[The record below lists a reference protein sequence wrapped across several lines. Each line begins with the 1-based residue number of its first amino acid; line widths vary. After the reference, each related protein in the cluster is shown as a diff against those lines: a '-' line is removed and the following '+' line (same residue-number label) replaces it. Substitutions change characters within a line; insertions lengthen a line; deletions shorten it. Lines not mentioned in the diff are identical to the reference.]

1 MGKFLSNACMDK
13 AESLVEATHDLL
25 DDKAT
30 VEAVRASLKNAS
42 RVERAR
48 EIGLSFVI
56 NGYLSGT
63 MTPAANA
70 ASVMLQSILRPMTY
84 AIGSITDGLKITK
97 GDRALRDLG
106 AITQAMLE
114 GWGADMMYL
123 KAGWSSGKPLDIKTE
138 VTRIA
143 NAKNISAAEARR
155 IIMDAASRAFAERQI
170 AKGSKQSPQE
180 LSDVFKSTKRSQEEI
195 DKIIESFLGENYDY
209 ITNSH
214 PSLGIINIPTKVSVA
229 VDEYG
234 KARFR
239 RMKIAEMSARKA
251 RKDANEGKG
260 SYADLYKQYQ
270 KESLEGIDPEGK
282 RYKDIQAS
290 FTKLES
296 NLAKVFGTDENDML
310 PYETVR
316 EFALD
321 NTFQSRLH
329 GAVQKLSQFRQ
340 ADSWSGA
347 ALTYFIPFM
356 KTPWNIIKEGS
367 SYVPVVP
374 VVFRPKYVSKG
385 EVVPM
390 TKEEL
395 IPRQILGGS
404 MFLGVM
410 SMYENGYA
418 TGNPRDAAEAQEWKD
433 KGIQP
438 NSVLIGDTWVQLS
451 RLEPIA
457 TVFGLAA
464 DLKKEWDKYNN
475 DPRPAEDKDF
485 LNDTV
490 FGIMLGLKTNILQ
503 KTFMEGF
510 STIFDMASEPEKN
523 YKSFLNTSLRPLTP
537 AILNEVGRVI
547 DEHERQATTAGE
559 RLQQRIPFFREQLP
573 VEYGA
578 YGEARKTDVQQATTG
593 FATKKDSERTA
604 LQREIEDVGVSISR
618 PQKKLKSVELTNEQ
632 LGEYRE
638 ISADFTTKYLNAV
651 INSQGYRTAPKSVRR
666 RMLEQASNKSK
677 TAARNRYF
685 AVLYRQDPE
694 FARKFMN
701 EEIIR
706 QGAEDLVELKSP
718 SQ

>member
-1 MGKFLSNACMDK
+1 MDK

>member
-1 MGKFLSNACMDK
+1 MGKFLSDACLDRAAMLDD
-13 AESLVEATHDLL
+13 AVHDAL

-30 VEAVRASLKNAS
+30 IEAVRGALKNGTTLD
-42 RVERAR
+42 RVR
-48 EIGLSFVI
+48 EVGLSFVI

-63 MTPAANA
+63 MTPIANA

-97 GDRALRDLG
+97 GDRSLRDLG
-106 AITQAMLE
+106 AIAEAMLE
-114 GWGADMMYL
+114 GWGADMQYL
-123 KAGWSSGKPLDIKTE
+123 KAGWASGKPLDIRTE

-155 IIMDAASRAFAERQI
+155 TIIDAASRAFAEKQI
-170 AKGSKQSPQE
+170 AKGSTQSPQE
-180 LSDVFKSTKRSQEEI
+180 LADVFKNAKRTSEET

-209 ITNSH
+209 ITNSI
-214 PSLGIINIPTKVSVA
+214 PNLGVINIPTKVSVA

-239 RMKIAEMSARKA
+239 RMKIAEMAARKA
-251 RKDANEGKG
+251 RKEANEGKG
-260 SYADLYKQYQ
+260 RYADLYKQYQ
-270 KESLEGIDPEGK
+270 KDSLFGVDPEGT
-282 RYKDIQAS
+282 RYKDIQKS
-290 FTKLES
+290 FSKLEE
-296 NLAKVFGTDENDML
+296 NLAKVFGVDENDML
-310 PYETVR
+310 PYETVK

-329 GAVQKLSQFRQ
+329 GAVDKISKLRHG
-340 ADSWSGA
+340 DSWTGA

-367 SYVPVVP
+367 TYIPVVP
-374 VVFRPKYVSKG
+374 VVFRPKYLTKG

-390 TKEEL
+390 TRDEL
-395 IPRQILGGS
+395 IPRQLLGGS

-418 TGNPRDAAEAQEWKD
+418 TGNPKDAREAQEWKD

-438 NSVLIGDTWVQLS
+438 NSILIGDTWVQIS

-464 DLKKEWDKYNN
+464 DLKKAWEEYNN
-475 DPRPAEDKDF
+475 DPRPPEDKDF
-485 LNDTV
+485 VGETTL
-490 FGIMLGLKTNILQ
+490 GILSSLKTNILQ
-503 KTFMEGF
+503 KSFMEGF
-510 STIFDMASEPEKN
+510 ATMFDMLSEPDKN
-523 YKSFLNTSLRPLTP
+523 YQTFVNTGLRPLTP
-537 AILNEVGRVI
+537 ALLNEVGRVI
-547 DEHERQATTAGE
+547 DDHERQSTTTGE

-578 YGEARKTDVQQATTG
+578 FGEARKTDVQQATTG
-593 FATKKDSERTA
+593 FATKKESERTP
-604 LQREIEDVGVSISR
+604 LQRELEDLNVSISR

-632 LGEYRE
+632 LAEYRE
-638 ISADFTTKYLNAV
+638 ISADFTTNYLNNV
-651 INSQGYRTAPKSVRR
+651 MNSQGYRVAPKSVRR
-666 RMLEQASNKSK
+666 RMMEKASSK
-677 TAARNRYF
+677 AKTDARNRYF
-685 AVLYRQDPE
+685 SILVRQDPE

-706 QGAEDLVELKSP
+706 QGAEDIVELKSP

>member
-1 MGKFLSNACMDK
+1 MGKFLSDACLDR
-13 AESLVEATHDLL
+13 AESLVDATYDLL

-42 RVERAR
+42 RVQRAR

-84 AIGSITDGLKITK
+84 AIGSLTDGLKITK
-97 GDRALRDLG
+97 GDRSIRDLG

-143 NAKNISAAEARR
+143 NAKNISASEARR
-155 IIMDAASRAFAERQI
+155 TIIDAASRAFAERQI
-170 AKGSKQSPQE
+170 ARGSKQSPQE
-180 LSDVFKSTKRSQEEI
+180 LADVFKNRKRSQEET
-195 DKIIESFLGENYDY
+195 DQIIEAFLGENYDY

-239 RMKIAEMSARKA
+239 RMKIAEMAARKA

-260 SYADLYKQYQ
+260 RYADLYKQYQ

-296 NLAKVFGTDENDML
+296 NLAKVFGADENDML
-310 PYETVR
+310 PYETVK

-329 GAVQKLSQFRQ
+329 GSVNWIAKLRHGN
-340 ADSWSGA
+340 SWSGA

-367 SYVPVVP
+367 TYVPVVP
-374 VVFRPKYVSKG
+374 VVLRPKYISKG

-410 SMYENGYA
+410 AMYENGYA
-418 TGNPRDAAEAQEWKD
+418 TGNPRDAQEAQEWKD

-464 DLKKEWDKYNN
+464 DLKKAWEEYNN
-475 DPRPAEDKDF
+475 DPRPEEDKDF
-485 LNDTV
+485 MGDTV
-490 FGIMLGLKTNILQ
+490 VGILSSLKTNILQ

-510 STIFDMASEPEKN
+510 ATIFDMGSEPDKN
-523 YKSFLNTSLRPLTP
+523 YKTFINTALRPLTP
-537 AILNEVGRVI
+537 ALLNEVGRVL
-547 DEHERQATTAGE
+547 DEHERQATDMGE

-685 AVLYRQDPE
+685 ALLYRQDPE

-706 QGAEDLVELKSP
+706 QGAEDIVELKSP

>member
-1 MGKFLSNACMDK
+1 MGKYSSDACLDRT
-13 AESLVEATHDLL
+13 ETLVDAAFDLL

-30 VEAVRASLKNAS
+30 IEAVRAALKNGS
-42 RVERAR
+42 TLERVR

-97 GDRALRDLG
+97 GDRSLRDLG
-106 AITQAMLE
+106 AITQAMLD
-114 GWGADMMYL
+114 GWGADMHYL
-123 KAGWSSGKPLDIKTE
+123 KAGWASGKPLDIRTE

-143 NAKNISAAEARR
+143 NAKNISATEARKT
-155 IIMDAASRAFAERQI
+155 IIDAASRAFAERQI
-170 AKGSKQSPQE
+170 AKGSKQSPEE
-180 LSDVFKSTKRSQEEI
+180 LANIFKNRPRTKEET
-195 DKIIESFLGENYDY
+195 DELIESFLGENYDY

-214 PSLGIINIPTKVSVA
+214 PSLGVINVPTKVSVA

-239 RMKIAEMSARKA
+239 RMKIAEMAARKA
-251 RKDANEGKG
+251 RKEANEGKG
-260 SYADLYKQYQ
+260 RYADLYKQYQ
-270 KESLEGIDPEGK
+270 KESLEGVDPEGV
-282 RYKDIQAS
+282 RYKDIQKS
-290 FTKLES
+290 FSQLES
-296 NLAKVFGTDENDML
+296 NLAKVFGTDESDML
-310 PYETVR
+310 PYETVK

-329 GAVQKLSQFRQ
+329 GSVDKISKLRHG
-340 ADSWSGA
+340 DSWTGA

-367 SYVPVVP
+367 TYIPVVP
-374 VVFRPKYVSKG
+374 VVLRPKYFSKG
-385 EVVPM
+385 EIVPM

-418 TGNPRDAAEAQEWKD
+418 TGNPKDAAEAQEWKD

-438 NSVLIGDTWVQLS
+438 NSVLLGDTWVQLS

-464 DLKKEWDKYNN
+464 DLKKAWEDYNN
-475 DPRPAEDKDF
+475 DPRPPEDKDF
-485 LNDTV
+485 LGETV
-490 FGIMLGLKTNILQ
+490 VGILSSLKTNILQ

-510 STIFDMASEPEKN
+510 ATMFDMLSEPDKN
-523 YKSFLNTSLRPLTP
+523 YQTFANTALRPLTP
-537 AILNEVGRVI
+537 ALLNEVGRVL
-547 DEHERQATTAGE
+547 DDHERQATTMGE
-559 RLQQRIPFFREQLP
+559 RLQQRVPFFREQLP

-578 YGEARKTDVQQATTG
+578 FGEARKTDIQQATTG
-593 FATKKDSERTA
+593 FATKKESERTP
-604 LQREIEDVGVSISR
+604 LQRELEDLGVEISR
-618 PQKKLKSVELTNEQ
+618 PQKKLKSIELTNEQ
-632 LGEYRE
+632 LAEYRKL
-638 ISADFTTKYLNAV
+638 SADFTTQALNALM
-651 INSQGYRTAPKSVRR
+651 NSEGYRKAPKSIRR
-666 RMLEQASNKSK
+666 RMMEVYSDKAR
-677 TAARNRYF
+677 TRARNMYAANLR
-685 AVLYRQDPE
+685 RTDPE
-694 FARKFMN
+694 FARKFIN
-701 EEIIR
+701 EEIIKR
-706 QGAEDLVELKSP
+706 GLEDRIELKSP